1 MTDNTPETI
10 QIQKKCCPGKAKKSR
25 GNKVRA
31 TALTTA
37 AVVGAFALCLG
48 AAWGINEQIEKK
60 TVELREKVH
69 DLRLQN
75 EMLRSAMTNFCEA
88 GPLRAIRCGDRTDAC
103 VCGDPSELK
112 LGP

>member
-1 MTDNTPETI
+1 MTDST
-10 QIQKKCCPGKAKKSR
+10 QQKTQSKGS
-25 GNKVRA
+25 NKVRA

-60 TVELREKVH
+60 TVELREEVH

-75 EMLRSAMTNFCEA
+75 ELLRSSMSNFCDS

-103 VCGDPSELK
+103 ICGDPSELK